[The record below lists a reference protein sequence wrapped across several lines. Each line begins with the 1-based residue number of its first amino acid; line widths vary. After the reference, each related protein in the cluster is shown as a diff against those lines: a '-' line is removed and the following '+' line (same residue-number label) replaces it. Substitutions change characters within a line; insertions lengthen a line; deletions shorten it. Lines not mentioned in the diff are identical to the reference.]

1 MICLF
6 FSFYILFVDERTLTE
21 FESGSLKLWLGTNLS
36 AHSYLFATLVK
47 GMQRQIPNYLGSY
60 LCLDYSHAHVLK
72 DLGRKTSE
80 GLWVELFYENLA
92 G

>member
-1 MICLF
+1 
-6 FSFYILFVDERTLTE
+6 
-21 FESGSLKLWLGTNLS
+21 
-36 AHSYLFATLVK
+36 
-47 GMQRQIPNYLGSY
+47 MQRQVPNYLGSY